1 MTDDEIQ
8 SFLFK
13 FMLAT
18 RFTAFCNSN
27 VDSKD
32 LFQHV
37 IALIGFRCKR
47 SQWHLSLI
55 KILLAYTVYVF
66 SFTIVLYAYRELLAL
81 CVYLS
86 LQVLLYPNL

>member
-37 IALIGFRCKR
+37 IAV
-47 SQWHLSLI
+47 
-55 KILLAYTVYVF
+55 LLAFVVKDH
-66 SFTIVLYAYRELLAL
+66 SGIWV
-81 CVYLS
+81 
-86 LQVLLYPNL
+86 